1 MKLFS
6 LLLAL
11 MLACAPA
18 SFALQTEVDTIIDSV
33 TLDADPTAVN
43 SDAVYAGSLTGLSF
57 IVSYDETETGGIS
70 AAVTL
75 QMSYDASTWVA
86 ASFYDYAGGATLQ
99 TTESFTTDTTAYV
112 MWVNPDLAAPYYRV
126 VVTATGSDANDTAVI
141 VAKAALRG

>member
-1 MKLFS
+1 MKLFA
-6 LLLAL
+6 LLLSL
-11 MLACAPA
+11 ILICTPA
-18 SFALQTEVDTIIDSV
+18 FAIQTEVDTIIAST
-33 TLDADPTAVN
+33 TLDADPVAVS

-57 IVSYDETETGGIS
+57 LVTYDETEVGGIA

-99 TTESFTTDTTAYV
+99 TSESFTTDTAAYV

-126 VVTATGSDANDTAVI
+126 VVTATGSDADDTAI
-141 VAKAALRG
+141 VTAKAALRG